1 MCEGHCAGHHRC
13 ERQILVS
20 VLKLAL
26 NIHGKLFIVIKLFV
40 CLFAFFVCLRFTVY
54 SAKLKHEFLNKILQY
69 EETICSQ
76 TKPKN
81 ENHISGLS
89 FF

>member
-1 MCEGHCAGHHRC
+1 MMCEGHCAGHHRC

-40 CLFAFFVCLRFTVY
+40 CLFVCFFCLFKIY
-54 SAKLKHEFLNKILQY
+54 SLFSK
-69 EETICSQ
+69 TQ
-76 TKPKN
+76 T
-81 ENHISGLS
+81 
-89 FF
+89 

>member
-1 MCEGHCAGHHRC
+1 MMCEGHCAEHHRC

-26 NIHGKLFIVIKLFV
+26 KINGKLFIVIKLFV
-40 CLFAFFVCLRFTVY
+40 CLFVCFFVCLRFTIY

-76 TKPKN
+76 KQNKKRKS
-81 ENHISGLS
+81 H
-89 FF
+89 

>member
-1 MCEGHCAGHHRC
+1 MMCEGHCAGHHRC

-40 CLFAFFVCLRFTVY
+40 CLLFLFV
-54 SAKLKHEFLNKILQY
+54 
-69 EETICSQ
+69 
-76 TKPKN
+76 
-81 ENHISGLS
+81 
-89 FF
+89 